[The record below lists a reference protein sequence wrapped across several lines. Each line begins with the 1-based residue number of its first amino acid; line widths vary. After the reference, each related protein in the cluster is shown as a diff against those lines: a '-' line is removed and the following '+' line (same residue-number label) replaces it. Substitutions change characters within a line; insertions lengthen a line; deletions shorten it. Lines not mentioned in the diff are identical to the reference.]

1 MSSYLDRI
9 GAGLILSKPE
19 VFGFDYIPNVIVG
32 RESIQGDLAAVFGS
46 LAHIQRALVE
56 R

>member
-32 RESIQGDLAAVFGS
+32 RESTQGDLAAVLVVS
-46 LAHIQRALVE
+46 HIQRALVE